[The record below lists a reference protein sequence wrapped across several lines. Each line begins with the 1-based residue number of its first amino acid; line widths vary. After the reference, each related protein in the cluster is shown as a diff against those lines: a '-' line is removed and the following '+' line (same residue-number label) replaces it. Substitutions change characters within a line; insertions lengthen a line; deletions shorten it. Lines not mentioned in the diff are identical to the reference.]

1 MPSLEAA
8 KLGKIAAAFA
18 PKRFKENGKIMEL
31 NMRGCRIGVVGLG
44 YVGLPLAVEFGKHFE
59 TVGFDIKASRVGE
72 LKAGKD
78 STLECSPAELKAAR
92 KLRYTT
98 SLKELGK
105 CRVFIVT
112 VPTPIDR
119 YNRPDLTP
127 LERSSETV
135 GKVLKKGDTVIYE
148 STVYPG
154 CTEEVCIPILERES
168 GLKFNKDFFAGY
180 SPERIN
186 PGDKEHR
193 LPTIKKV
200 TAGSTPEVA
209 EFVDKLYRS
218 VVRAG
223 THKASSIRVA
233 EAAKVIENTQ
243 RDVNIALINELALL
257 FNRLGIDTEEVL
269 QAAGSKWNFLPFR
282 PGLVGGHCIGV
293 DPYYLT
299 HKAQEVGFH
308 PEMILAGRRLN
319 DSMAIYVA
327 GEIVKLMAVK
337 RILAKGSRILV
348 LGLTF
353 KENCPDI
360 RNSKVAD
367 VVRELKAYGA
377 RVDVYDPWIDHAEAQ
392 HEYGIK
398 PIKRPREGAYDA
410 AVVAVGH
417 KQFREQGI
425 DAVHRACKSRHV
437 IYDIKYV
444 FPADQVDGRL

>member
-1 MPSLEAA
+1 MDLSL
-8 KLGKIAAAFA
+8 
-18 PKRFKENGKIMEL
+18 
-31 NMRGCRIGVVGLG
+31 RGCRLAIVGLG
-44 YVGLPLAVEFGKHFE
+44 YVGLPLAVEFGKHFD
-59 TVGFDIKASRVGE
+59 TLGFDIKAERVKQ

-78 STLECSPAELKAAR
+78 STLECSTAELRSA
-92 KLRYTT
+92 TQ
-98 SLKELGK
+98 LKYSTNLKDLAK
-105 CRVFIVT
+105 CRVFIIT

-127 LERSSETV
+127 LEKSSETV
-135 GKVLKKGDTVIYE
+135 GKVLKKGDVVVYE

-168 GLKFNKDFFAGY
+168 GLKFNVDFFAGY

-200 TAGSTPEVA
+200 TSGSTPQVA
-209 EFVDKLYRS
+209 DFVDKLYRS

-269 QAAGSKWNFLPFR
+269 LAAGSKWNFLPFR

-299 HKAQEVGFH
+299 HKAQEIGFH

-319 DSMAIYVA
+319 DSMANYVA
-327 GEIVKLMAVK
+327 AQVVKLMAGK
-337 RILAKGSRILV
+337 KILAKGARILV
-348 LGLTF
+348 MGLTF
-353 KENCPDI
+353 KENCPDL

-367 VVRELKAYGA
+367 VVRELKNNYGA
-377 RVDVYDPWIDHAEAQ
+377 KVDVYDPWIDHEEAA
-392 HEYGIK
+392 HEYGIH
-398 PIKRPREGAYDA
+398 PVSRVRDGVYDA
-410 AVVAVGH
+410 VVMAVGH
-417 KQFREQGI
+417 KEFRDMGLPR
-425 DAVHRACKSRHV
+425 VRKYCKKNHV
-437 IYDIKYV
+437 VYDIKYL

>member
-1 MPSLEAA
+1 
-8 KLGKIAAAFA
+8 
-18 PKRFKENGKIMEL
+18 
-31 NMRGCRIGVVGLG
+31 MRGCRIGVVGLG
-44 YVGLPLAVEFGKHFE
+44 YVGLPLAVEFGKHFD
-59 TVGFDIKASRVGE
+59 TVGFDIKASRIAD
-72 LKAGKD
+72 LKSGKD
-78 STLECSPAELKAAR
+78 TTLECSPAELKAA
-92 KLRYTT
+92 KLLKYST
-98 SLKELGK
+98 SLKDLAK

-135 GKVLKKGDTVIYE
+135 GKVLKKGDVVVYE

-186 PGDKEHR
+186 PGDKDHR
-193 LPTIKKV
+193 LPSIKKV
-200 TAGSTPEVA
+200 TSGSTPEIA

-218 VVRAG
+218 IIRVG

-299 HKAQEVGFH
+299 HKAQEIGFH
-308 PEMILAGRRLN
+308 PEMILAGRRTN
-319 DSMAIYVA
+319 DGMANYVA
-327 GEIVKLMAVK
+327 GEVVKLMAGK
-337 RILAKGSRILV
+337 KILAKGSKVLV

-353 KENCPDI
+353 KENCPDL

-367 VVRELKAYGA
+367 VVRELKNYGA
-377 RVDVYDPWIDHAEAQ
+377 NVDVFDPWIDRDEAE
-392 HEYGIK
+392 HEYGIR
-398 PIKRPREGAYDA
+398 PVKRVRDGAYDA
-410 AVVAVGH
+410 VVLAVGH
-417 KQFREQGI
+417 TQFREKGI
-425 DAVHRACKSRHV
+425 DTVRKACKKKHV
-437 IYDIKYV
+437 IYDIKYI
-444 FPADQVDGRL
+444 FPAGEVDGRL